1 MSYRAIAIAVALLAC
16 FSRGS
21 RAEEPMLYVIEG
33 DQVLFTNVPGHA
45 GARPVPGFSV
55 RRSVKT
61 SAPRLPA
68 TMYDPY
74 IERVARENGLS
85 AELIKAVAL
94 VESGLDPHAVSPKG
108 AQGLMQLM
116 PATARQYGVTDAFD
130 PLSNLGAGAQ
140 HLRSLLDEFHGD
152 LPLALAAYNAGSGA
166 VRRHNGVPAYA
177 ETVNYVQKVHEKLGR
192 RAEGLEA
199 TQTVKPTSPVV
210 YKVLSDGSVLL
221 SN

>member
-1 MSYRAIAIAVALLAC
+1 MSYRALAIAVALLAC

-61 SAPRLPA
+61 SATRLPA

-116 PATARQYGVTDAFD
+116 PDTARRYGVADAFNPRLTGCVVRD
-130 PLSNLGAGAQ
+130 APTPLKYS
-140 HLRSLLDEFHGD
+140 SSKV
-152 LPLALAAYNAGSGA
+152 PVPGSG
-166 VRRHNGVPAYA
+166 VINF
-177 ETVNYVQKVHEKLGR
+177 E
-192 RAEGLEA
+192 
-199 TQTVKPTSPVV
+199 
-210 YKVLSDGSVLL
+210 VLHDTH
-221 SN
+221 